1 MSHFVAEIPP
11 KWLEQKAVEQQIG
24 NLNDEIENL
33 KQEKKKH
40 RALAEQKEVAIKSKD
55 KEIKDLERE
64 VKTLIQVRK
73 DMRKRV
79 NLNTVGIWITE
90 TSE

>member
-1 MSHFVAEIPP
+1 MSYFVVEIPP

-40 RALAEQKEVAIKSKD
+40 RALAEQKEVSIKSKD
-55 KEIKDLERE
+55 KEIYDLERE

-73 DMRKRV
+73 DMRK
-79 NLNTVGIWITE
+79 NYFHHFLF
-90 TSE
+90 

>member
-1 MSHFVAEIPP
+1 MSYFVAEIPP

-40 RALAEQKEVAIKSKD
+40 RALAEQKEVSIKSKD
-55 KEIKDLERE
+55 KEISDLERE

-73 DMRKRV
+73 DMRKNYSRHSV
-79 NLNTVGIWITE
+79 IRHVR
-90 TSE
+90 